1 MTSDLSVNLLIV
13 DPDLEQ
19 RVLKVLELT
28 EFRISGRFLSLHE
41 IPESSSG
48 NYILISTWDSFP
60 LDFKEHDEIEI
71 NFLELQRK
79 FLTTVLIG
87 EEEFSNVL
95 TLSENSL
102 QMLPGLLS
110 SVAPIG
116 FNSQKSDD
124 ALQILGV
131 APRVGARMLRRT
143 LELAS
148 SDQFLLFA
156 RKKSADQKVIYCSE
170 LDEECIAELFKSVF
184 ENKGRYTRQAV
195 VITKAPQTR
204 GALNRIKALER
215 ELQGLGISAVF
226 MLPFDK
232 RLQVDGELSKSGV
245 RALSPLFDWIAKPN

>member
-1 MTSDLSVNLLIV
+1 MLSDLSVNLLIV

-19 RVLKVLELT
+19 RVLKVLEST
-28 EFRISGRFLSLHE
+28 EFKVSGRFLSLHD
-41 IPESSSG
+41 IAESLRG
-48 NYILISTWDSFP
+48 NEILISTWDSFP
-60 LDFKEHDEIEI
+60 LDFKEHDRISG
-71 NFLELQRK
+71 NFLDLKRK
-79 FLTTVLIG
+79 FLSTVLIG

-110 SVAPIG
+110 SVVPIG
-116 FNSQKSDD
+116 FNSEKSDD

-156 RKKSADQKVIYCSE
+156 RKKSADRTIIYCSE

-184 ENKGRYTRQAV
+184 ENKGKYTRQAV

-204 GALNRIKALER
+204 SALNRVKALER
-215 ELQGLGISAVF
+215 ELQGLAISAVF

-232 RLQVDGELSKSGV
+232 RLQLDGELSKSGV

>member
-19 RVLKVLELT
+19 RVLKVLELN
-28 EFRISGRFLSLHE
+28 EFRVSGRFLSLHE
-41 IPESSSG
+41 IPKSSSG

-60 LDFKEHDEIEI
+60 LDFKEHDKIEI

-79 FLTTVLIG
+79 FLATILIG

-95 TLSENSL
+95 TLPENSL
-102 QMLPGLLS
+102 QMLPSLIS

-143 LELAS
+143 LELVS

-156 RKKSADQKVIYCSE
+156 RKKSADRKVIYCSE
-170 LDEECIAELFKSVF
+170 LDEECIAELFKRIF

-204 GALNRIKALER
+204 GALNRVKALER

>member
-1 MTSDLSVNLLIV
+1 MLSDLSVNLLIV

-19 RVLKVLELT
+19 RVLKVLEST
-28 EFRISGRFLSLHE
+28 EFKVSGRFLSLHD
-41 IPESSSG
+41 IAESLRG
-48 NYILISTWDSFP
+48 NEILISTWDSFP
-60 LDFKEHDEIEI
+60 LEFKEHDRISG
-71 NFLELQRK
+71 NFLDLKRE
-79 FLTTVLIG
+79 FLSTVLIG

-110 SVAPIG
+110 SVVPIG
-116 FNSQKSDD
+116 FNSEKCDD

-156 RKKSADQKVIYCSE
+156 RKKSADRTIIYCSE

-184 ENKGRYTRQAV
+184 ENKGKYTRQAV

-204 GALNRIKALER
+204 SALNRVKALER
-215 ELQGLGISAVF
+215 ELQGLAISAVF

-232 RLQVDGELSKSGV
+232 RLQLDGELSKSGV

>member
-1 MTSDLSVNLLIV
+1 MLSDLSVNLLIV

-19 RVLKVLELT
+19 RVLKVLEST
-28 EFRISGRFLSLHE
+28 EFKVSGRFLSLHD
-41 IPESSSG
+41 IAESLRG
-48 NYILISTWDSFP
+48 NEILISTWDSFP
-60 LDFKEHDEIEI
+60 LDFKEHDRISG
-71 NFLELQRK
+71 NFLDLKRE
-79 FLTTVLIG
+79 FLSTVLIG

-110 SVAPIG
+110 SVVPIG
-116 FNSQKSDD
+116 FNSEKSDD

-156 RKKSADQKVIYCSE
+156 RKKSADRTIIYCSE

-184 ENKGRYTRQAV
+184 ENKGKYTRQAV

-204 GALNRIKALER
+204 SALNRVKALER
-215 ELQGLGISAVF
+215 ELQGLAISAVF

-232 RLQVDGELSKSGV
+232 RLQLDGELSKSGV

>member
-1 MTSDLSVNLLIV
+1 MLSDLSVNLLIV

-19 RVLKVLELT
+19 RVLKVLEST
-28 EFRISGRFLSLHE
+28 EFKVSGRFLSLHD
-41 IPESSSG
+41 IAESLRG
-48 NYILISTWDSFP
+48 NEILISTWDSFP
-60 LDFKEHDEIEI
+60 LEFKEHDRISG
-71 NFLELQRK
+71 NFLDLKRE
-79 FLTTVLIG
+79 FLSTVLIG

-110 SVAPIG
+110 SVVPIG
-116 FNSQKSDD
+116 FNSEKSDD

-156 RKKSADQKVIYCSE
+156 RKKSADRTIIYCSE

-184 ENKGRYTRQAV
+184 ENKGKYTRQAV

-204 GALNRIKALER
+204 SALNRVKALER
-215 ELQGLGISAVF
+215 ELQGLAISAVF

-232 RLQVDGELSKSGV
+232 RLQLDGELSKSGV